1 MGGQVGKGNRFVH
14 GIVRKTA
21 FVGKVFVALLERA
34 DRAAGAGPGSLATGK
49 VGIDGRTGG
58 QRQ

>member
-21 FVGKVFVALLERA
+21 FVGELFVALLERA
-34 DRAAGAGPGSLATGK
+34 GRAAGTEPGSLATGE
-49 VGIDGRTGG
+49 VGADGRAGRQG
-58 QRQ
+58 Q